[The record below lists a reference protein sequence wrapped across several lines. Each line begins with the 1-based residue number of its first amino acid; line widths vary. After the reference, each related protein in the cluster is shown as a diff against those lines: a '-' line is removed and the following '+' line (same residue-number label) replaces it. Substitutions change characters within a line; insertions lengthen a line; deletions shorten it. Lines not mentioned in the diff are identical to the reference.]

1 VCIPRERVSVEKLA
15 CPVPSAVIVLQ
26 VLEGVEHPPSTNATD
41 PVGVLKVLVTEA
53 VNVTGWPR
61 AEGLRLELSVVD
73 VPARIT
79 WCWAVP
85 ELAANVAAPE

>member
-1 VCIPRERVSVEKLA
+1 MCIPRERLSVEKLA
-15 CPVPSAVIVLQ
+15 CPVPSTVVVLH
-26 VLEGVEHPPSTNATD
+26 VVEGVEHPPSTNATD

-61 AEGLRLELSVVD
+61 AEGLRLEVSVVE

-79 WCWAVP
+79 SCWAVP
-85 ELAANVAAPE
+85 ELAANVADPE